1 MMCLCQSRKIV
12 SVGNTE
18 KYKSYT
24 LSNYR
29 NIRQIDRLSE
39 EQKFAIDVVA
49 RVLPF
54 KTNSYVVNELIDWD
68 NLPNDPIFIL
78 NFPQREMLHP
88 HHFDRMAKLLKRGA
102 SKKEITDCANLIRMA
117 LNPHPDGQME
127 LNQACLDGKT
137 IAGLQH
143 KYEETV
149 LCFPSQGQT
158 CHAYC
163 TFCFR
168 WPQFI
173 GVEKFRFAMH
183 EAEELVQY
191 LKVHTEVT
199 DVLFTGGDPLMMKT
213 KIFARYLRKLIHA
226 DLPHLKTIRIGT
238 KALSYWPYRFI
249 DDTDADDLL
258 HLFDEVSA
266 AGKHLAIMA
275 HFNCVEELA
284 TDTVRNA
291 IGRIRSTGAQIRTQS
306 PLLRHIN
313 DKSESWIALWKQQVN
328 LGCIPYYMFVV
339 RNTGNRHYF
348 SVSLARAWKIFRT
361 AYSQVSGIAR
371 TVRGPCMSALP
382 GKVQVLGTTQIKDN
396 KVFVLQM
403 IQGRNPEWVLRP
415 FFAAF
420 DDQAIWLDELRPAFD
435 QSRFF
440 YQDELD
446 MLMESSMFSEGV
458 A

>member
-1 MMCLCQSRKIV
+1 MYSCQSPKIV
-12 SVGNTE
+12 SVANAE

-24 LSNYR
+24 LRNYR
-29 NIRQIDRLSE
+29 DIRQIDRLSE

-54 KTNSYVVNELIDWD
+54 KTNNYVVNELIDWD
-68 NLPNDPIFIL
+68 NLPNDPIFVL
-78 NFPQREMLHP
+78 NFPQRGMLHP
-88 HHFDRMAKLLKRGA
+88 HHFDKMAKLLKCGA
-102 SKKEITDCANLIRMA
+102 SKKEITDCANQIRME
-117 LNPHPDGQME
+117 LNPHPAGQME
-127 LNQACLDGKT
+127 LNRAYLDGK
-137 IAGLQH
+137 ILSGLQH
-143 KYEETV
+143 KYRETV

-173 GVEKFRFAMH
+173 GIEKLRFAMQ

-199 DVLFTGGDPLMMKT
+199 DVLFTGGDPLIMRT
-213 KIFARYLRKLIHA
+213 KIFAPYLRKLISA

-249 DDTDADDLL
+249 DDADADDLL
-258 HLFDEVSA
+258 HLFGEVTA

-275 HFNCVEELA
+275 HFNSVEELA

-291 IGRIRSTGAQIRTQS
+291 ICRIRSTGAQIRTQS

-313 DKSESWIALWKQQVN
+313 DKPEDWISLWKQQVN

-339 RNTGNRHYF
+339 RNTGNRYYF
-348 SVSLARAWKIFRT
+348 NVPLARAWKIFRT

-371 TVRGPCMSALP
+371 TVRGPCMSDLP
-382 GKVQVLGTTQIKDN
+382 GKVQVLGATQIKDK
-396 KVFVLQM
+396 KVFILQM
-403 IQGRNPEWVLRP
+403 LQGRNPEWVLRP
-415 FFAAF
+415 FFASF
-420 DDQAIWLDELRPAFD
+420 DDQATWLDELQPAFG

-440 YQDELD
+440 YQDELTGYAD
-446 MLMESSMFSEGV
+446 AKQHV
-458 A
+458 V

>member
-1 MMCLCQSRKIV
+1 MYSCQSQEIV
-12 SVGNTE
+12 SVANAE

-24 LSNYR
+24 LRNYR
-29 NIRQIDRLSE
+29 NLRQIDRLSE
-39 EQKFAIDVVA
+39 DQKFAIDVVA

-54 KTNSYVVNELIDWD
+54 KTNNYVVNELIDWD
-68 NLPNDPIFIL
+68 KLPNDPIFIL
-78 NFPQREMLHP
+78 NFPQRGMLHP
-88 HHFDRMAKLLKRGA
+88 HHFNKMAKLLKRGA
-102 SKKEITDCANLIRMA
+102 SKKEITDCANQIRME
-117 LNPHPDGQME
+117 LNPHPAGQMD
-127 LNQACLDGKT
+127 LNRAYFDGK
-137 IAGLQH
+137 ILPGLQH
-143 KYEETV
+143 KYRETV

-173 GVEKFRFAMH
+173 GVEKLRFAMQ

-199 DVLFTGGDPLMMKT
+199 DVLFTGGDPLIMKT
-213 KIFARYLRKLIHA
+213 KIFAPYLHKLIRA
-226 DLPHLKTIRIGT
+226 NLPHLKTIRIGT

-249 DDTDADDLL
+249 DDVDADDLIR
-258 HLFDEVSA
+258 LFDDVTA

-275 HFNCVEELA
+275 HFNSMEELG

-291 IGRIRSTGAQIRTQS
+291 IRRIRSTGAQIRTQS

-313 DKSESWIALWKQQVN
+313 DRPESWIALWKQQVN

-339 RNTGNRHYF
+339 RNTGNSYYF
-348 SVSLARAWKIFRT
+348 NVPLARAWNIFRA
-361 AYSQVSGIAR
+361 AYSRVSGIAR

-382 GKVQVLGTTQIKDN
+382 GKVQVLGATQIKDN
-396 KVFVLQM
+396 EVFVLQM
-403 IQGRNPEWVLRP
+403 IQGRNPEWVLKP
-415 FFAAF
+415 FFASF
-420 DDQAIWLDELRPAFD
+420 DDQVAWLDDLRPAFD

-446 MLMESSMFSEGV
+446 MLIESNMLTEGV
-458 A
+458 V